1 MFSCWTG
8 KILWR
13 REWQPTPVFLPGES
27 HGQRSLAGYSRR
39 GRKQLNTAEQLR
51 TSGRENTMLL
61 GTRSL
66 MGAMGNLETSRGG
79 STKLYKLWG
88 LTGQVSL

>member
-1 MFSCWTG
+1 
-8 KILWR
+8 
-13 REWQPTPVFLPGES
+13 
-27 HGQRSLAGYSRR
+27 
-39 GRKQLNTAEQLR
+39 
-51 TSGRENTMLL
+51 MLL

-88 LTGQVSL
+88 LTGEPLGFILHVGRWTLSAHSS